1 MGKKEVEMAGSVS
14 VKAVKKNVANKTDN
28 KKKTKK
34 KSGTSV
40 ASKIA
45 IKTAM
50 YVVGVLILV
59 FVCKAA
65 FDFGEEVFS
74 AEGMDSKGNGKEVV
88 VTIPMNSNTGE
99 VGDILIEK
107 GLIESK
113 LAFMIQTFLYESEIA
128 SGTYTLNTEMCAED
142 IIDAIRPVEEEE

>member
-1 MGKKEVEMAGSVS
+1 MGKKEVGMAGSVS

-34 KSGTSV
+34 KNGSSV
-40 ASKIA
+40 AAKIA

-50 YVVGVLILV
+50 YVVGILIVVL
-59 FVCKAA
+59 VCKSA

-88 VTIPMNSNTGE
+88 VTIPMNSNTSE
-99 VGDILIEK
+99 VGEILKEN
-107 GLIESK
+107 GLIESEW
-113 LAFMIQTFLYESEIA
+113 AFMIQTFLYESEIA
-128 SGTYTLNTEMCAED
+128 SGTYTLNTEMSAED
-142 IIDAIRPVEEEE
+142 IIDAIRPVEKEK